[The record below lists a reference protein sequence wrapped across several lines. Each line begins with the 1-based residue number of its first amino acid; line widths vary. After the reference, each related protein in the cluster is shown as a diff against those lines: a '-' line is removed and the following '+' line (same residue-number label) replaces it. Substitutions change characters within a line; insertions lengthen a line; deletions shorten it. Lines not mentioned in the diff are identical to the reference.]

1 MKNVTA
7 IFDIGKTHKKLVL
20 FDEDLKSVH
29 EEEHVFE
36 ELADE
41 DGFPCDD
48 LDRILS
54 WIRKSLYELLK
65 HEEFEVG
72 LVNFTTYGAS
82 WVHIDSRGK
91 PLTSLYN
98 YLKPFP
104 EILKDQFDK
113 TYHLEETLSACASPF
128 EGMLN
133 SGLQLYWLKYQKPE
147 AFQQIHRSL
156 HFPQFLSFALGG
168 KFCAEYTSIGCHTA
182 LWDFKKQHYHD
193 WVVKEN
199 LLKLFPDISEN
210 QWLTEVVL
218 NNKKLQLGMGIHD
231 SSAALLPYIQGS
243 SNTFLLLSTGTWSV
257 ALNPF
262 SREPLDFKSHAHGS
276 LCYMQPNG
284 DAVTAA
290 KLFLG
295 HEYDVQEER
304 LAQYFNIGVRQMR
317 HLPFSYAAYQK
328 AKTRNTKVFEFEN
341 LDNETYRER
350 SSLEETT
357 DLTEAY
363 HQLVWELVCLQLK
376 SLLLAKGSTQVNTL
390 YIEGGFAKNQVFTH
404 MLANE
409 LPALKVLTASNPFG
423 TALGAALVMRK
434 EPLPSGFLQH
444 NYALNEIKPWT

>member
-1 MKNVTA
+1 MKCVTA
-7 IFDIGKTHKKLVL
+7 VFDIGKTHKKLVL
-20 FDEDLKSVH
+20 FDDDLKSVH
-29 EEEHVFE
+29 VEEHVFE
-36 ELADE
+36 ELQDE

-48 LDRILS
+48 LDGILS
-54 WIRKSLYELLK
+54 WIKRALHELLK
-65 HEEFEVG
+65 HKEFEVG

-82 WVHIDSRGK
+82 WVHVDSRGK
-91 PLTSLYN
+91 ALMPLYN

-104 EILKDQFDK
+104 ETLQDQFDR
-113 TYHLEETLSACASPF
+113 TYHLEETLLDCASPF

-133 SGLQLYWLKYQKPE
+133 SALQLYWLKYQKPE
-147 AFQQIHRSL
+147 AFQQVHRSL

-168 KFCAEYTSIGCHTA
+168 RFCTEYTSIGCHTG
-182 LWDFKKQHYHD
+182 LWDFKKRQYHD
-193 WVVKEN
+193 WVVKE
-199 LLKLFPDISEN
+199 KFSELFPDISEN
-210 QWLTEVVL
+210 QGLTEVIL
-218 NNKKLQLGMGIHD
+218 NEKKLQLGIGIHD
-231 SSAALLPYIQGS
+231 SSAALLPYIQG
-243 SNTFLLLSTGTWSV
+243 NDAPFLLLSTGTWSV

-262 SREPLDFKSHAHGS
+262 SIDPLKPELFNQGG
-276 LCYMQPNG
+276 LCYLQPDGN
-284 DAVTAA
+284 AVKAS

-357 DLTEAY
+357 DLTEVY

-409 LPALKVLTASNPFG
+409 LPALKVFTASNPFG
-423 TALGAALVMRK
+423 TALGAALIMRK